1 MIGEKQLAALP
12 EGAVIINVGRGSV
25 IDQAALTRELA
36 SGRLYAGLDVFEQ
49 EPPAEDDPVW
59 ELENLVMTPHTAGN
73 MTLPYTVQ
81 RIVELFLEDLENY
94 CAGRT
99 PARLVD
105 REAGY

>member
-1 MIGEKQLAALP
+1 
-12 EGAVIINVGRGSV
+12 
-25 IDQAALTRELA
+25 
-36 SGRLYAGLDVFEQ
+36 
-49 EPPAEDDPVW
+49 
-59 ELENLVMTPHTAGN
+59 MTPHTAGN

-94 CAGRT
+94 CAGRK